1 MKRFLTAVML
11 ITAVSL
17 VAVPKTM
24 CAVKTLQVAVDGEAN
39 SAAVVKPVLNDSAF
53 NDRSRHISRGGG
65 RVHSADSFGDLV
77 FALE

>member
-53 NDRSRHISRGGG
+53 NGK
-65 RVHSADSFGDLV
+65 VHSADSFGDLV